1 MPDFHVY
8 ILRCADGSYSTGL
21 TDIIEQRIGQ
31 HQAGAFPGYTHT
43 RRPVALIWNATFP
56 TRTRAH
62 EFERRLKNWSRAKK
76 EALIAGDW
84 DGLRAAAR
92 SRTTAP

>member
-8 ILRCADGSYSTGL
+8 ILLCADGSYYTGL
-21 TDIIEQRIGQ
+21 TDNLEQRIGQ
-31 HQAGAFPGYTHT
+31 HEAGTFPGYTHS
-43 RRPVALIWNATFP
+43 RRPVTLLWNATFP
-56 TRTRAH
+56 TRTQAY
-62 EFERRLKNWSRAKK
+62 EYERRIKNWSRAKK
-76 EALIAGDW
+76 EALMASDW